1 MLYNLS
7 QAKGEYFSLTCK
19 FPSHTIR
26 HECKR
31 FAKNE
36 NHLSDRMSDLEK
48 NIKDRTTV

>member
-7 QAKGEYFSLTCK
+7 QAKGQYFSLTCK

-31 FAKNE
+31 FAKNK
-36 NHLSDRMSDLEK
+36 NQLSDRMSDLEE
-48 NIKDRTTV
+48 NIKNLTTV